1 METYQR
7 LRWLG
12 RKKFF
17 LRTEDEKASNEK
29 EMGISLFLNS
39 PPSPYIP
46 ISIDRSLYWNW
57 KS

>member
-46 ISIDRSLYWNW
+46 ISIDRSLYWN
-57 KS
+57 